1 MNQAHATAPLHDIH
15 AAMARGNLQ
24 LAEFLCREHLEQ
36 GAAGPE
42 LWRILADIASR
53 VGVHSVAAECWQ
65 AARQLAPGDAA
76 ILTSLQAARAAQHQ
90 AESTATARA
99 SPRYLLIKAWG
110 YGFWSDLDH
119 VLTMLLLADITGRI
133 PIVHWGG
140 NSLFRD
146 ADSDEAFSQFFEPVS
161 PARLSDL
168 ETPGLSFY
176 PAKWSS
182 HNLRRENLQK
192 WEGLGSRCSGLYLL
206 GRSEDVVVSDFH
218 TKVHDLMPWI
228 PAHSAY
234 AGLSRSQIYR
244 ALVQKYLRLKPHLQ
258 TRIEEHWAQQLQGR
272 HWLAVHVRGSDKVHE
287 IKHLHAIN
295 GAYYGAIDQIL
306 SVNPSLSIFLLTDSV
321 PMLQCFQ
328 ERYGQRIVTLD
339 VIRSDTQTGVHHSGH
354 SGKLVGE
361 QVILDA
367 WLASRCD
374 LFLGNGGSNV
384 SVGIRHLRAWKPST
398 YFLIG
403 DDFLGL
409 IDRTLH
415 TW

>member
-1 MNQAHATAPLHDIH
+1 MNQAHATDPLQDIH
-15 AAMARGNLQ
+15 TAMARGNLQ
-24 LAEFLCREHLEQ
+24 LAEFLCREQLEH

-42 LWRILADIASR
+42 LWRTLADIATR
-53 VGVHSVAAECWQ
+53 VGAHMVAADCWQ

-90 AESTATARA
+90 AESTATART

-119 VLTMLLLADITGRI
+119 VLTMLLLADITGRT

-146 ADSDEAFSQFFEPVS
+146 PDSDEAFSQFFEPVS

-168 ETPGLSFY
+168 EMPGLSFY

-182 HNLRRENLQK
+182 HHLRQEDLQK
-192 WEGLGSRCSGLYLL
+192 WEGPGSRCSGLYLL

-287 IKHLHAIN
+287 IKHLHAVN
-295 GAYYGAIDQIL
+295 EAYYGAIDQIL

-339 VIRSDTQTGVHHSGH
+339 VIRSDTQTGVHYAGH
-354 SGKLVGE
+354 SGKVVGE

-367 WLASRCD
+367 WLASKCQF
-374 LFLGNGGSNV
+374 FLGNGGSNV
-384 SVGIRHLRAWKPST
+384 SVGIRHLKTWTPGT
-398 YFLIG
+398 FFLIG
-403 DDFLGL
+403 DDFLGQ
-409 IDRTLH
+409 RNKVVH